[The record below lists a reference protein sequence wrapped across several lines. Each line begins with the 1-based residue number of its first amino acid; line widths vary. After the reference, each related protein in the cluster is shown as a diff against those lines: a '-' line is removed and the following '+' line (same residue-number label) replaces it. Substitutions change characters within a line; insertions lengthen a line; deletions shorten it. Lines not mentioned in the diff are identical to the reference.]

1 MVKKRGVVTAQ
12 VPSEASSSKKHR
24 GDDGTSSGPSVSPAK
39 KKDAVHAHPI
49 AAAPVAAVVAPSTSV
64 LRDLILNVQRGQLDA
79 VVKTLN
85 EFRTGVLVDET
96 TGEVSSTCPLLQ
108 AYLQISPQSEPLV
121 DLWGSALWLEDKS
134 RQIIP
139 VVMELLT
146 FVFQYLRVQSPA
158 VAEAV
163 ALHVLKTKMELISKQ
178 LSWSDKP
185 HVEHAT
191 LALCTSM
198 VTLHPRVAREFVRLF
213 DFTAKAFDKLCV
225 RRSKPFDVVVLSR
238 PSRQI
243 NVRHAFVQLIL
254 ALVTTDDQHIRRFAL
269 KGDGIAHALFKSIDD
284 DTYEDVTLIL
294 STLAAAVLASTDV
307 RGKRAV
313 YSSFAISQLVKLIDS
328 SDARIVALGTQTL
341 DALFFHDKA
350 LYRVSQAA
358 TLAHLEPVTSPD
370 DTSSSSETGA
380 MKVLLKLLASF
391 DLTATMAHP
400 TREALLFRFV
410 STYPALIVVVFQS
423 FHAVMEPRPSYKWF
437 AAASFVLKA
446 LRLPLTALFE
456 TSCNDGQYLMEAPLV
471 KLVWPLGMQKK
482 DLSKAVQHT
491 DLLVVHTALN
501 LLLVV
506 LMRAAALMSQGRG
519 NGGGDLSL
527 QHAVRSLVPPPE
539 LIVALCTK
547 YRTSTTD
554 PVADKKRATI
564 YGKTLS
570 VLQLYFTHLPQLMT
584 ETKFDLSKLVA
595 PNQPLPLRGAV
606 LGLLDVAEPSR
617 LAWIVLGDTSKL
629 KILLQYATAPASAVT
644 PLAVRVVRRVLAS
657 LHTFGVAEPQPDVP
671 HEIDLWL
678 RPLVTS
684 PSEAATAFL
693 DVLVRGVAA
702 HPFHFV
708 NDCTSPMTQALV
720 AYFQRDTFP
729 FQIKHVDAPYA
740 VSAYGV
746 QVLAKL
752 AALYPPTWSLPQQ
765 WTDDDSGGG
774 TNDRDPL
781 RLVATL
787 ATATTNHHQSTTH
800 HKPALPSTKDT
811 IAHLTSPNQ
820 PDNNKGVVVVLTE
833 EVLTGVWA
841 ATGSF
846 AVIWDYF
853 RAHPT
858 ESLFFFQANQTSP
871 CLDAVVRP
879 AASVS
884 PLVRQFVDSSPVDL
898 VLSSLFS
905 PLVLLSPSRTSP
917 VDANH
922 IVSYLQRKAC
932 TFLDTVDVQVAILDL
947 VHGLNVYRQRRLNL
961 EAITAEYT
969 ATVVVSVTAL
979 HFLLLWGAHHGR
991 YPAAFYQVVWRST
1004 VFDDVDSDEVLL
1016 RWSVLPYLL
1025 SSFVPDATTS
1035 AFLTDH
1041 PADQASPLS
1050 AVLLPRRHLSSAHL
1064 LDALA
1069 AVLNCPRVNAP
1080 LVRHLIRLTSTQTL
1094 PRPHL
1099 LQKVFAFWQAHD
1111 DKDEEAAAPSVV
1123 KSWMLHYVLHHPLN
1137 KCAVAVPLFD
1147 ACWARLQT
1155 CHHSLLNL
1163 RILEALIQR
1172 SPACRAEFTRVPDPP
1187 PRRVSTSVAGLT
1199 RLCAAYLSSL
1209 PLVPSCVSWIE
1220 AVVLPAFVDEVLDA
1234 PDTLHTCSI
1243 PALADAYATLYSSS
1257 DNAKEMAHLEWLSD
1271 VLATKKHAVPK
1282 STLQL
1287 LLLTAQYS
1295 DLSKQASKC
1304 VSFGLAQLTLHA
1316 KHHEDA
1322 TVVDAIATFTR
1333 HVVTRYGLPKRMPE
1347 SAIQSFVTNL
1357 SPNWV
1362 ACESLLELVAA
1373 LVPLYPSLLD
1383 VASLLDQLVDA
1394 FDASFASNA
1403 AEMFVKTLGVVIL
1416 ACNHPP
1422 IPSSVVS
1429 EAFLRHVLAAYGATL
1444 SPLDLLLKAVVDA
1457 IVVVA
1462 GEGHVTLERVGYC
1475 FGSKANHV
1483 ATGDLDQHWLLDEID
1498 ADMMKTSIAHF
1509 PIDRPFH
1516 GSAYVPASSSH
1527 DLYDPA
1533 YMLPLIA
1540 HTISSSAI
1548 PDRHLLSSGILGYA
1562 ICGLSADDATLRAH
1576 AYGIVATAHES
1587 MSATARTFDFS
1598 ERRQVFL
1605 LLETLKNGIAEPHA
1619 RLPCLLS
1626 VFVNDAI
1633 AALLKPG
1640 HFMFPLVNA
1649 FLLSRSALD
1658 VNDVPM
1664 FYALFNSSSTMF
1676 RAERSWLLHL
1686 VRVKLDVD
1694 VELLQ
1699 RRHVFSIL
1707 LGFFDSPLADAHT
1720 QGLVL
1725 EILATAVA
1733 TAAGNVILVHKMGLL
1748 AWLQAVAI
1756 KHEGKFTA
1764 LLLSLV
1770 HTSIQSYYLSEKP
1783 TDRYAANIMSQLHQ
1797 LCRTLV
1803 VQHQQCLKPT
1813 DVRDVDFALLPA
1825 VLTQFFTFCTLAKA
1839 PPSTS
1844 VWFSL
1849 DLLDSTTALLPRDS
1863 PFALALLPHVV
1874 WYLQRIPAAP
1884 RDFQFSRQTF
1894 GRWTG
1899 VVSWAVAQAATSRNL
1914 PLQLALPDAV
1924 HALTQAVRGFHVD
1937 VV

>member
-39 KKDAVHAHPI
+39 KKDAVHAYPI

-158 VAEAV
+158 VAETV

-238 PSRQI
+238 PPRQI

-254 ALVTTDDQHIRRFAL
+254 ALATTDDQHIRRFAL

-446 LRLPLTALFE
+446 LRLPLTALSE
-456 TSCNDGQYLMEAPLV
+456 TSSNDGQYLMEAPLV

-708 NDCTSPMTQALV
+708 NDRTSPMTQALV

-729 FQIKHVDAPYA
+729 FQIKHVDEPYA

-752 AALYPPTWSLPQQ
+752 AALYPPTWTLPQQ
-765 WTDDDSGGG
+765 WTDDDDSAGG

-787 ATATTNHHQSTTH
+787 ATNHHH
-800 HKPALPSTKDT
+800 HKSALPSTKDT

-820 PDNNKGVVVVLTE
+820 PDTNNKGMVVLTE
-833 EVLTGVWA
+833 EVLAGVWA

-846 AVIWDYF
+846 AVIWEYF

-858 ESLFFFQANQTSP
+858 ESLFFFQANHTSP

-969 ATVVVSVTAL
+969 AAVVVSVTAL

-1137 KCAVAVPLFD
+1137 ECAVAVPLFD

-1172 SPACRAEFTRVPDPP
+1172 SPACRAEFTRVPDTPS
-1187 PRRVSTSVAGLT
+1187 RRVSTSVAGLT

-1362 ACESLLELVAA
+1362 ACESLLE
-1373 LVPLYPSLLD
+1373 
-1383 VASLLDQLVDA
+1383 
-1394 FDASFASNA
+1394 
-1403 AEMFVKTLGVVIL
+1403 
-1416 ACNHPP
+1416 
-1422 IPSSVVS
+1422 
-1429 EAFLRHVLAAYGATL
+1429 
-1444 SPLDLLLKAVVDA
+1444 
-1457 IVVVA
+1457 
-1462 GEGHVTLERVGYC
+1462 
-1475 FGSKANHV
+1475 
-1483 ATGDLDQHWLLDEID
+1483 
-1498 ADMMKTSIAHF
+1498 
-1509 PIDRPFH
+1509 
-1516 GSAYVPASSSH
+1516 
-1527 DLYDPA
+1527 
-1533 YMLPLIA
+1533 
-1540 HTISSSAI
+1540 
-1548 PDRHLLSSGILGYA
+1548 
-1562 ICGLSADDATLRAH
+1562 
-1576 AYGIVATAHES
+1576 
-1587 MSATARTFDFS
+1587 
-1598 ERRQVFL
+1598 
-1605 LLETLKNGIAEPHA
+1605 
-1619 RLPCLLS
+1619 
-1626 VFVNDAI
+1626 
-1633 AALLKPG
+1633 
-1640 HFMFPLVNA
+1640 
-1649 FLLSRSALD
+1649 
-1658 VNDVPM
+1658 
-1664 FYALFNSSSTMF
+1664 
-1676 RAERSWLLHL
+1676 
-1686 VRVKLDVD
+1686 
-1694 VELLQ
+1694 
-1699 RRHVFSIL
+1699 
-1707 LGFFDSPLADAHT
+1707 
-1720 QGLVL
+1720 
-1725 EILATAVA
+1725 
-1733 TAAGNVILVHKMGLL
+1733 
-1748 AWLQAVAI
+1748 
-1756 KHEGKFTA
+1756 
-1764 LLLSLV
+1764 
-1770 HTSIQSYYLSEKP
+1770 
-1783 TDRYAANIMSQLHQ
+1783 
-1797 LCRTLV
+1797 
-1803 VQHQQCLKPT
+1803 
-1813 DVRDVDFALLPA
+1813 
-1825 VLTQFFTFCTLAKA
+1825 
-1839 PPSTS
+1839 
-1844 VWFSL
+1844 
-1849 DLLDSTTALLPRDS
+1849 
-1863 PFALALLPHVV
+1863 
-1874 WYLQRIPAAP
+1874 
-1884 RDFQFSRQTF
+1884 
-1894 GRWTG
+1894 
-1899 VVSWAVAQAATSRNL
+1899 
-1914 PLQLALPDAV
+1914 
-1924 HALTQAVRGFHVD
+1924 
-1937 VV
+1937 